1 MTNHFNLEID
11 EMRTHMKATRW
22 LLAALAV
29 ALMALPAGRRADA
42 AVVPLYQAY
51 QFGGWFLCVG
61 YCDGGLCCEIVPKP
75 PVR

>member
-1 MTNHFNLEID
+1 
-11 EMRTHMKATRW
+11 
-22 LLAALAV
+22 
-29 ALMALPAGRRADA
+29 MALPAGRRADA